1 VQGHAYSILRVVST
15 TDAEEKEI
23 RMLQI
28 RNPWANGGALLLAL
42 PLCALLALPLPLPL
56 CALLLALPLPL

>member
-1 VQGHAYSILRVVST
+1 VAENGIVQGHAYSILRVVST

-28 RNPWANGGALLLAL
+28 RNPWANGGALLLTM
-42 PLCALLALPLPLPL
+42 LALPL
-56 CALLLALPLPL
+56 ARRAVHTEA

>member
-1 VQGHAYSILRVVST
+1 VAENGIVQGHAYSILRVVAT

-28 RNPWANGGALLLAL
+28 RNPWANGGASLVPLPLLLAR
-42 PLCALLALPLPLPL
+42 PVVHTDA
-56 CALLLALPLPL
+56 